1 MYQNIYCR
9 RKGGSIN
16 VHLWDD
22 KRGYSNFIV
31 KNYAYVRSNTGVY
44 RSLYNDKLKKT
55 SYWAEEDKKD
65 VFESDIPLETKI
77 LIDRY
82 SDSDEVS
89 IGHRELFF
97 DIEVDS
103 AGGFPEWR
111 EADREII
118 SIALYDKVTKQY
130 WAFAK
135 SQKMKGYIRDNTTVE
150 VFESEEELL
159 QRFFQKYLEINPT
172 ILSGWNIDG
181 FDIPYLFNRTVKV
194 LGHEFARS
202 LSPIGNVWYN
212 ERIDRYKIAGVS
224 VLDYLALYKRF
235 TFKQQPSYRL
245 DYIGKIEVGVEKISY
260 DGSLDDLYKQDI
272 NKFVE
277 YNLRDVDIIVKLDKK
292 LDFISLARG
301 VCHLG
306 HVQYDDV
313 FFPSRYIEG
322 AMLLYMKKLNVIA
335 PNKVLRGAKYKQIK
349 AEYEKYSGAYVK
361 DPVLGK
367 HSWVYDLD
375 LTSMY
380 PSIIMSLNISP
391 EMKVGKLSGWDA
403 EEFFNENNKKT
414 YTFKPTNKKDTTY
427 SEIELK
433 NIFQNKN
440 ITVSAN
446 GVMYRNDKKGLIP
459 SILKSWFNQRKEYR
473 RLAKKYAEEN
483 NDEQYEYFNRR
494 QYIQKVMLN
503 TVYGVLG
510 LPIFR
515 FYDRDNAEA
524 TTLTG
529 QQLIKFSQKM
539 TNYLYNKE
547 LNDNNDYVL
556 YTDTDSLF
564 VSAVPVIKKRYLDV
578 DLKDEKDMTEK
589 VLNVASDVQN
599 FLNKSYDSFAQK
611 FLNIK
616 DKHLFN
622 IKQEVIAKS
631 VLLLAKKR
639 YGQWIINENG
649 QVCNK
654 LDIKGLDII
663 RSSTPPAFRIIMKQI
678 LKDILT
684 DVDKDII
691 DKNIIEFKNAL
702 EKLPIIDIV
711 NATGMK
717 GIEKYTDEEKGIEKH
732 TDGKANKEFMFT
744 NLKKGAPV
752 HVKASIRYNDLLKY
766 FNVDKKYDL
775 IRSKDKIRWVYL
787 KQNPLNID
795 AIAFKGYDDP
805 EEIINFINTY
815 IDYSKIFK
823 HGLEKKL
830 KMFYNALDWQ
840 APIDSQVSIERFFK

>member
-1 MYQNIYCR
+1 MYQNIYCYR
-9 RKGGSIN
+9 NKGSIN

-22 KRGYSNFIV
+22 KRGYSNFMV
-31 KNYAYVRSNTGVY
+31 KNYAYIKSNTGIY

-55 SYWAEEDKKD
+55 TYWTREDEEAGN

-77 LIDRY
+77 LINQY

-89 IGHRELFF
+89 VGHRELFF

-103 AGGFPEWR
+103 FDGFPEWR
-111 EADREII
+111 NADKEII
-118 SIALYDKVTKQY
+118 SIALYDKVTEQY
-130 WAFAK
+130 FAFVK
-135 SQKMKGYIRDNTTVE
+135 SNEIHGYKKDNTAVE
-150 VFESEEELL
+150 VFESEKELL

-181 FDIPYLFNRTVKV
+181 FDIPYLFNRTKKI
-194 LGHEFARS
+194 LGEEFACS
-202 LSPIGNVWYN
+202 LSPIGTVYYN
-212 ERIDRYKIAGVS
+212 ERINRYRIAGVS

-235 TFKQQPSYRL
+235 TFKQQASYRL
-245 DYIGKIEVGVEKISY
+245 DYIGEIEVGTKKISY
-260 DGSLDDLYKQDI
+260 EGSLDDLYKNDI
-272 NKFVE
+272 NRFVE
-277 YNLRDVDIIVKLDKK
+277 YNLRDVDIIVKLNKK
-292 LDFISLARG
+292 LDFINLARG

-322 AMLLYMKKLNVIA
+322 AMLLYMKKLNVIV
-335 PNKVLRGAKYKQIK
+335 PNKVLKGIRYKDVK

-391 EMKVGKLSGWDA
+391 EMKVGKLSGWNA
-403 EEFFNENNKKT
+403 EEFFNKNNKKT
-414 YTFKPTNKKDTTY
+414 YTFKSVDEKTRTY
-427 SEIELK
+427 NEIELK
-433 NIFQNKN
+433 NVFQDRNV
-440 ITVSAN
+440 TVSAN
-446 GVMYRNDKKGLIP
+446 GVIYRNDKKGLIP
-459 SILKSWFNQRKEYR
+459 SILNSWFNQRKEYR
-473 RLAKKYAEEN
+473 RLAKKYAEEK
-483 NDEQYEYFNRR
+483 NDEQHEYFNRR

-547 LNDNNDYVL
+547 LNDDNDYVL

-564 VSAVPVIKKRYLDV
+564 VSAIPIIKKRYLDI
-578 DLKDEKDMTEK
+578 DLKNERDMTEK
-589 VLNVASDVQN
+589 VLNIASDVQD
-599 FLNKSYDSFAQK
+599 FLNKSYDFFAQK

-649 QVCNK
+649 QTCNK

-663 RSSTPPAFRIIMKQI
+663 RSSTPPAFRDLMKQI

-684 DVDKDII
+684 DVDKNII
-691 DKNIIEFKNAL
+691 DKNIVNFKNTMR
-702 EKLPIIDIV
+702 KLPIDDIV

-717 GIEKYTDEEKGIEKH
+717 GIEKYTERKN
-732 TDGKANKEFMFT
+732 NKEFMFT

-766 FNVDKKYDL
+766 FNVEKKYDL
-775 IRSKDKIRWVYL
+775 IRSKDKIKWVYL

-805 EEIINFINTY
+805 KEIINFVNTY
-815 IDYSKIFK
+815 IDYSKLFK

-840 APIDSQVSIERFFK
+840 EPTDSQTNIERFFK

>member
-1 MYQNIYCR
+1 MYQNIYCYR
-9 RKGGSIN
+9 NKGSIN

-22 KRGYSNFIV
+22 ERGYSNFIV
-31 KNYAYVRSNTGVY
+31 KNYAYIKSSTGVY

-55 SYWAEEDKKD
+55 SYWTREDEEAGN

-118 SIALYDKVTKQY
+118 SIALYDKVTEQY

-135 SQKMKGYIRDNTTVE
+135 SQKMRGYVRDNTTVE
-150 VFESEEELL
+150 IFESEEELL

-172 ILSGWNIDG
+172 IISGWNVDG
-181 FDIPYLFNRTVKV
+181 FDIPYLFNRTKKV
-194 LGHEFARS
+194 LGEEFAYS

-212 ERIDRYKIAGVS
+212 ERINRHRIAGVS

-235 TFKQQPSYRL
+235 TFKQQSSYRL
-245 DYIGKIEVGVEKISY
+245 DYIGEVEVGTKKISY
-260 DGSLDDLYKQDI
+260 EGSLDDLYKNDI
-272 NKFVE
+272 NRFVE

-292 LDFISLARG
+292 LDFINLARG

-322 AMLLYMKKLNVIA
+322 AMLLYMKKLNVVV
-335 PNKVLRGAKYKQIK
+335 PNKVLKGARYKDVK

-361 DPVLGK
+361 EPVLGK
-367 HSWVYDLD
+367 HNWVYDLD

-414 YTFKPTNKKDTTY
+414 YTFKPTNKKDITY

-433 NIFQNKN
+433 DIFQSKN

-717 GIEKYTDEEKGIEKH
+717 GIEKYTDK
-732 TDGKANKEFMFT
+732 KANKKFIFT

-805 EEIINFINTY
+805 EKIINFINTY

-830 KMFYNALDWQ
+830 KMFYNALGWQ
-840 APIDSQVSIERFFK
+840 APVDSQISIERFFK

>member
-77 LIDRY
+77 LINQY

-89 IGHRELFF
+89 VGHRELFF

-103 AGGFPEWR
+103 SDGFPEWKD
-111 EADREII
+111 ADKEII
-118 SIALYDKVTKQY
+118 SIALYDKVTEQY
-130 WAFAK
+130 CAFVK

-335 PNKVLRGAKYKQIK
+335 PNKALWGAKYKQIK

-367 HSWVYDLD
+367 HDWVYDLD

-391 EMKVGKLSGWDA
+391 EMKVGKLSDWNA
-403 EEFFNENNKKT
+403 EEFFSKNNKKT
-414 YTFKPTNKKDTTY
+414 YTFTPITGKSKTY
-427 SEIELK
+427 NETELK
-433 NIFQNKN
+433 NIFQSEN
-440 ITVSAN
+440 ITVAAN

-459 SILKSWFNQRKEYR
+459 SILNTWFDQRKDYR
-473 RLAKKYAEEN
+473 QLAKKYAEEG
-483 NDEQYEYFNRR
+483 NDKQHEYFNRR

-524 TTLTG
+524 ITLTG

-539 TNYLYNKE
+539 TNYIYNKE
-547 LNDNNDYVL
+547 LNNKNDYVL

-564 VSAVPVIKKRYLDV
+564 VSAVPIIKERFPNA
-578 DLKDEKDMTEK
+578 DLKNDSDMTEK
-589 VLNVASDVQN
+589 ALNIADEVQA
-599 FLNKSYDSFAQK
+599 FLNKSYDAFAQK

-622 IKQEVIAKS
+622 IKQEVISKS

-639 YGQWIINENG
+639 YGQWIINDNG
-649 QVCNK
+649 QACNK

-663 RSSTPPAFRIIMKQI
+663 RSTTAPAFRDLMRQI

-691 DKNIIEFKNAL
+691 DKSIIDFKNTMKEL
-702 EKLPIIDIV
+702 SVDEIV
-711 NATGMK
+711 NATGVK
-717 GIEKYTDEEKGIEKH
+717 GIEKYVDKNSDPT
-732 TDGKANKEFMFT
+732 AFT
-744 NLKKGAPV
+744 ILKKGAPI
-752 HVKASIRYNDLLKY
+752 HVKASVRYNDLLKY
-766 FNVDKKYDL
+766 FNVEKKHEL
-775 IRSKDKIRWVYL
+775 IRSKDKIKWIYL
-787 KQNPLNID
+787 RQNPFHIE
-795 AIAFKGYDDP
+795 AMAFKGHDDP
-805 EEIINFINTY
+805 KEVIDFIKTY
-815 IDYSKIFK
+815 IDYTKIFERS
-823 HGLEKKL
+823 LEKKI
-830 KMFYNALDWQ
+830 KMFYDALNWSE
-840 APIDSQVSIERFFK
+840 PIDGQMSLDKFST